1 MAVRLLFLGELD
13 IHARA
18 FLPFLG
24 RHCYKVSVINTSH
37 WAFPQEIEGT
47 DIPVYNLYENSKIR
61 FLFLGRLEWFR
72 KASFY
77 SLAKTNTKLT
87 DRVGKVIKQEGI
99 DLIYGCW
106 GSHSL
111 PELRLLQKFH
121 VPIVY
126 EFLTYPVNIYSF
138 AVKIEN
144 IFNRSIINN
153 LKGRVIA
160 TQRMLNYMKNVFGI
174 HEGENIVFGECYSK
188 KFFYRKRLPRLS
200 ERDGH
205 PHLIFTGS
213 DVYNIFPQIEEI
225 IRRKIHIHVCYTK
238 GLKQRLQKLK
248 FKSFIHTFK
257 KFDYNELLNGTFA
270 TFMTQFDACLV
281 TYNFRKAS
289 ALDRFYNSIPN
300 RFSFALTAGIPI
312 VMPRGYLKGCEE
324 MINKHR
330 IGFTYTDYDDL
341 KKKLS
346 NEELM
351 DYYKRNAVVKS
362 KNFTLE
368 NNFKTIDKFLKQIRD
383 NATK

>member
-18 FLPFLG
+18 FLPFLS
-24 RHCYKVSVINTSH
+24 RHCYKVTVINTSH

-61 FLFLGRLEWFR
+61 FLFLGRLECFR

-99 DLIYGCW
+99 DLIYGSW

-111 PELRLLQKFH
+111 PELKLVQKFH

-144 IFNRSIINN
+144 IFNRSIMNS

-174 HEGENIVFGECYSK
+174 HEGKNIVFTECYSK

-200 ERDGH
+200 ERDGR
-205 PHLIFTGS
+205 PHLIFIGS
-213 DVYNIFPQIEEI
+213 DVYDIFPQIEEI
-225 IRRKIHIHVCYTK
+225 IRRKIHVHVCYTK
-238 GLKQRLQKLK
+238 GLKQRLHKLK
-248 FKSFIHTFK
+248 FKSFIHVFK

-312 VMPRGYLKGCEE
+312 VMPMGYLKGCEE
-324 MINKHR
+324 IINKHQ
-330 IGFTYTDYDDL
+330 IGFTYTDYDEL
-341 KKKLS
+341 ESKLS
-346 NEELM
+346 NEELI
-351 DYYKRNAVVKS
+351 DYCRKNASVKS
-362 KNFTLE
+362 KSFTLE
-368 NNFKTIDKFLKQIRD
+368 NNFKTIDKFLKTD
-383 NATK
+383 T